1 MADLKKT
8 STISWD
14 PVADADSF
22 EVALVANGGNLN
34 IDPAQIVGSAA
45 PAASNS
51 LSGDALL
58 TAAGSPATGPYNLQ
72 VRSLNSVGAS
82 NWSSALPVNVVP
94 PGIPQNVVVTN

>member
-34 IDPAQIVGSAA
+34 VNPSQIVGSAA
-45 PAASNS
+45 STAANS

-58 TAAGSPATGPYNLQ
+58 AAAGNPAIGPYNVQ
-72 VRSLNSVGAS
+72 VRALNSIGTS
-82 NWSSALPVNVVP
+82 NWSSAIPVNIVP